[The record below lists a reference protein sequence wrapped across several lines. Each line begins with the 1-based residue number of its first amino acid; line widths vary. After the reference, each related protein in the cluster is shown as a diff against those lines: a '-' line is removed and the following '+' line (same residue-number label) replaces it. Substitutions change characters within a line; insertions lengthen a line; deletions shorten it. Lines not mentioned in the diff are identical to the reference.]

1 MGYTYRC
8 NEEDEMKT
16 FKTTG
21 LTLNAK
27 ELQEWQRLDL
37 LWATQKA
44 TKKQILRCL
53 DLSRKAK
60 ANLS

>member
-1 MGYTYRC
+1 
-8 NEEDEMKT
+8 MKT